1 MLLVILKILILN
13 DLKKFLDFWFVH
25 GPKAIVYSFFD
36 FMYALDKG
44 LSLRANI
51 RNFFAPLYGDHTIL
65 GHIIALVYRLIKL
78 FFGTI
83 VLILI
88 TIFYV
93 LFFVFWSLLPFLILL
108 YGFLF

>member
-1 MLLVILKILILN
+1 MFFVVLKIFILN
-13 DLKKFLDFWFVH
+13 DLKKFLDFWFIH
-25 GPKAIVYSFFD
+25 GPKAIIYSFFD
-36 FMYALDKG
+36 FVYALDKG

-78 FFGTI
+78 FFGLI
-83 VLILI
+83 ALILI
-88 TIFYV
+88 VILYG
-93 LFFVFWSLLPFLILL
+93 LFFIAWSLFPFIILL